1 MSEGQTGGLSRRC
14 ARLRIQPKEPRQK
27 RPPPESRAGIRA
39 RASSGGG
46 SPSRGPGPD
55 SESSVRRAEMRRPG
69 SRKAAA
75 PGALKRFPKVRCQ
88 SAAGASPRPPCAP
101 ADTVRRH
108 CDPRAA
114 WHRKRRAS
122 QALLAT
128 PLAGPHW
135 HTWHEPCRRHPD
147 AAVTWAGTLA
157 GSQPAHFRTVS
168 GRRPVVTAGHAGGS
182 PGSGLPLCG
191 PDFRW
196 AKSGWKCVAGEE
208 MGHVVCRNEGVRLC
222 SSSYVL
228 DRWFGDIPGQQR
240 EKYFVNSL

>member
-1 MSEGQTGGLSRRC
+1 MPANPAIRRRADRWRAHLPVGAPATRSSIGWAGLLKLSR
-14 ARLRIQPKEPRQK
+14 LN
-27 RPPPESRAGIRA
+27 
-39 RASSGGG
+39 
-46 SPSRGPGPD
+46 
-55 SESSVRRAEMRRPG
+55 
-69 SRKAAA
+69 A
-75 PGALKRFPKVRCQ
+75 PG
-88 SAAGASPRPPCAP
+88 
-101 ADTVRRH
+101 
-108 CDPRAA
+108 
-114 WHRKRRAS
+114 
-122 QALLAT
+122 AT